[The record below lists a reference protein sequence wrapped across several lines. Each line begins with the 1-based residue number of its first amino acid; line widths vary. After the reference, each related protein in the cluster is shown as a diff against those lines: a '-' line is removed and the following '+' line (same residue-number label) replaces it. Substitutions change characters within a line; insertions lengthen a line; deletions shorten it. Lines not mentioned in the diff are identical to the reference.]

1 MARHPHHPSH
11 RCPASRIWQVFG
23 LGKVGYRGVCQAEV
37 DLTGTVP
44 GQVFVRPDFV
54 ELDPEGFGLAD
65 QVEGVVDLFAVQ
77 PLVLQRSEGS
87 LSHAVLAR
95 GLDPGANM
103 TQLGP
108 LADEALEEE
117 RTERAAVVRDQRDG
131 DDLTGVGVGQVL

>member
-1 MARHPHHPSH
+1 M
-11 RCPASRIWQVFG
+11 
-23 LGKVGYRGVCQAEV
+23 